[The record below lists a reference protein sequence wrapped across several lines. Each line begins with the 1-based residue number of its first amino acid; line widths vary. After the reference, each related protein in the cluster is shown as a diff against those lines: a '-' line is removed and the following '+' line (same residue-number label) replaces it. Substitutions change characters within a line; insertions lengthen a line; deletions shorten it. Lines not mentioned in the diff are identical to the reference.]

1 MIYNQEQLIKHNIKF
16 YDTFIDL
23 KVVGWKTY
31 SKAMNDYTF
40 GFFKESLEKSD
51 ESVEAL
57 GEKMKSNFSTMK
69 GICK

>member
-40 GFFKESLEKSD
+40 GFFKDSLDKSD

>member
-1 MIYNQEQLIKHNIKF
+1 MIYNQEQLIKHNIKL
-16 YDTFIDL
+16 YDAFIDL

-40 GFFKESLEKSD
+40 GFFKVGLEKSD
-51 ESVEAL
+51 ESIEAL
-57 GEKMKSNFSTMK
+57 GETMKSTFSTMR

>member
-31 SKAMNDYTF
+31 SKAVNDYTF
-40 GFFKESLEKSD
+40 GFFKDSLDKSD

>member
-40 GFFKESLEKSD
+40 GFFKNSLDKSD

>member
-40 GFFKESLEKSD
+40 GFFKKSLEKSD
-51 ESVEAL
+51 ETIETL
-57 GEKMKSNFSTMK
+57 GETMKSNFSTMR